1 MKIVD
6 MKCAV
11 IGHNPVVRI
20 ITDEGFSGYG
30 RLRTQGSISNLISFF
45 TTPI

>member
-6 MKCAV
+6 MKCAI

-20 ITDEGFSGYG
+20 ITDEGISGYG
-30 RLRTQGSISNLISFF
+30 QAE
-45 TTPI
+45 TTKFYLEVVKRMAKKI